1 MTNSRSTTRSFMLIL
16 VGLVV
21 GVTGALS
28 IPLAHSVSGGVSGT
42 VGTLAGSQ
50 FDVLANLNG
59 LPRLPINEGTL
70 TTGGIIAALLAL
82 AAALAGAVL
91 GGLAGMRYHRKV
103 DRAGFDH

>member
-1 MTNSRSTTRSFMLIL
+1 
-16 VGLVV
+16 VV
-21 GVTGALS
+21 IAIVVAALGA
-28 IPLAHSVSGGVSGT
+28 
-42 VGTLAGSQ
+42 LAGSQ

-82 AAALAGAVL
+82 AAALAGAIL